1 MKLEIIKLDNIS
13 WKKKTD
19 ENRNDTEALRD
30 WPCAA
35 YSDYFCVNVPPTFAF
50 VGVFFIFH
58 HLRRD
63 RENDSRAGW
72 NRIRLVVIYFCRKK
86 IGRRGLRPTCRTRL
100 VGSTNETSGVQLGRR
115 RSTALIGPCQPW
127 FIASNLEDV
136 PRVGRPSVTLI
147 GPSRQLAHVL
157 HHGCS
162 AGSPIGP
169 RVGSIINHDF
179 VGFYWICLGLIRF
192 DWVWASLT
200 GLWLGSVGFYWVFI
214 SFTEF

>member
-13 WKKKTD
+13 WKKKQTRTATTPRLYVTGLAPLTRITFVWMFLPLLLLSAFFLFFTTSG
-19 ENRNDTEALRD
+19 ETER
-30 WPCAA
+30 
-35 YSDYFCVNVPPTFAF
+35 TT
-50 VGVFFIFH
+50 
-58 HLRRD
+58 
-63 RENDSRAGW
+63 
-72 NRIRLVVIYFCRKK
+72 RKK

-115 RSTALIGPCQPW
+115 RSTALIGPCRPW

-214 SFTEF
+214 GFTEF